1 MSGPESREIDLLEAL
16 GDGIDDLLAAI
27 EATEESSA
35 YLEGQQ
41 RFFEHALGAIPE
53 AGEEERPQGV
63 LERVASGLDV
73 ELSDGSIA
81 DAPLDEE
88 RAGVLGAWG
97 ICIGYVE
104 GFHAGARRVIAEVE
118 QTTGMEGEIDER

>member
-1 MSGPESREIDLLEAL
+1 MSGPEPREIDLLEAL

-27 EATEESSA
+27 EATEETSA
-35 YLEGQQ
+35 YLDGQQ
-41 RFFEHALGAIPE
+41 SFFEHALGAIPE
-53 AGEEERPQGV
+53 AGEEERPQAV
-63 LERVASGLDV
+63 LERVAAGLGV
-73 ELSDGSIA
+73 ELADGAIA

-88 RAGVLGAWG
+88 QSGILGAWG

-118 QTTGMEGEIDER
+118 ATPGMEGEIDEG